1 MHVSQ
6 IPPLFSDSGPSAI
19 NHHLFLITNI
29 LLSYYIVIHVENYVI
44 HLLHQFSFLVSHMGF
59 GQYVFLCFQSTDK
72 TNSPDTHKS
81 FRNCSALY

>member
-44 HLLHQFSFLVSHMGF
+44 H
-59 GQYVFLCFQSTDK
+59 D
-72 TNSPDTHKS
+72 
-81 FRNCSALY
+81 